1 MRAERTRKGDLMEVS
16 EAGYYRTLYNMAI
29 TYYRTL
35 YNIAVAINS
44 SLDPETV
51 LGSIVRNTA
60 DTLETKACSIMLL
73 SPDRRELFHSA
84 SHGLSDRYVR
94 KGPLKVD
101 ESMAETLKGR
111 SVVIGDVG
119 SDPKVQYRSQAIQEG
134 IASMLS
140 VPIRLRGDVIGLM
153 RLYSSES
160 REFSDEETGFVEA
173 VANLGAIALENARRF
188 EAATARRDGAMEQGQ
203 KERPE

>member
-1 MRAERTRKGDLMEVS
+1 MEVS
-16 EAGYYRTLYNMAI
+16 EAGYYRTLYSMAI

-51 LGSIVRNTA
+51 LGSIVQHTA
-60 DTLETKACSIMLL
+60 TTLEAKACSIMLL

-84 SHGLSDRYVR
+84 SSGLSDQYVR
-94 KGPLKVD
+94 KGALKVD
-101 ESMAETLKGR
+101 QSMKETLNGR
-111 SVVIGDVG
+111 SVAIADAG
-119 SDPKVQYRSQAIQEG
+119 SDPRVQYRAQATQEG

-140 VPIRLRGDVIGLM
+140 VPIRLRGEVMGLM
-153 RLYSSES
+153 RLYSSEP
-160 REFSDEETGFVEA
+160 REFSEEEVGFVEA
-173 VANLGAIALENARRF
+173 VANLGAIALENAQRF
-188 EAATARRDGAMEQGQ
+188 EAATAGPEAARREGE